1 MVIYIYRAGL
11 GTYKGKVVSLE
22 PERTEDLQGTGL
34 QTLPR
39 TQLAGEDHREG
50 TTDCKLTEDKRTYRG
65 QTLSLLRA
73 RPGVE
78 LLGSC
83 MKTSIDV
90 AINHL

>member
-11 GTYKGKVVSLE
+11 GTYKEKVVSLE

-50 TTDCKLTEDKRTYRG
+50 TTDCKLTEDKRTHRG
-65 QTLSLLRA
+65 QNLSLPRT
-73 RPGVE
+73 RPGVGTAE
-78 LLGSC
+78 EA
-83 MKTSIDV
+83 V
-90 AINHL
+90 

>member
-1 MVIYIYRAGL
+1 M
-11 GTYKGKVVSLE
+11 VSLE

-65 QTLSLLRA
+65 QTLSYSEPDLVWELLR
-73 RPGVE
+73 
-78 LLGSC
+78 SC

-90 AINHL
+90 VINHL